1 MAYPR
6 SGDRAPDFTLPGTP
20 AGQPYTLS
28 DHRGRVVVL
37 VFYPGD
43 DTVVCTAQ
51 LVNYTTEL
59 HRFAEL
65 GADVVAISP
74 QNLAS
79 HEQFADRHGIG
90 FPLLAD
96 TERVAGRA
104 YEVVGPLGFYKRS
117 VFVVDPEGVVRYVH
131 RSSHGLTFRPAD
143 ELVAAVQAARAPAG
157 T

>member
-1 MAYPR
+1 MAFPR
-6 SGDRAPDFTLPGTP
+6 AGDQAPDFTLPGTP
-20 AGQPYTLS
+20 AGRPFTLS

-65 GADVVAISP
+65 GADVVGISP
-74 QNLAS
+74 QDLAS
-79 HEQFADRHGIG
+79 HEQFAQRHAIG

-96 TERVAGRA
+96 TERTVGRI
-104 YEVVGPLGFYKRS
+104 YDVVGPLGFVKRS
-117 VFVVDPEGVVRYVH
+117 VFVVGPEGVVRYVH

-143 ELVAAVQAARAPAG
+143 ELIAAVEAARAPAG